1 MKYLKKLRKMGKIKN
16 NFILVHESLEVL
28 FQTEFQIYEKKL
40 KIEIQKYIFQTF
52 QQEWVFKIMKIGQDF

>member
-1 MKYLKKLRKMGKIKN
+1 MGKIKN

-40 KIEIQKYIFQTF
+40 KIEI
-52 QQEWVFKIMKIGQDF
+52 